1 MAMVVASTA
10 HTARRAA
17 KRLRKRLR
25 RAKSVGQAAGLW
37 LRNTTSRQ
45 SVLGTLPVSV
55 SLTSYGDRLR
65 TVALAIESIAA
76 GQSLP
81 SRLILWLDDD
91 AELPDG
97 KLPKSLQRLQR
108 RGLEIR
114 VAPNVGPH
122 GKYFGYVNSLSH
134 HHVPLLTAD
143 DDIMYPRRWLTTLY
157 DAHLRHPQEI
167 HCYWAKRIT
176 ASNGQIDHYQQ
187 WPVVTD
193 TAPFQGNFALGVS
206 GVIYPPAMLNELARR
221 GNAFEDFCPKADDIW
236 LHWTALQ
243 AGIKIRQTEEKAHH
257 FPLIPGTQGNSL
269 LQSNVDDGGNNSSI
283 QGLYSEGDILTLNKS
298 LSVWAT

>member
-1 MAMVVASTA
+1 MAKVVASSA
-10 HTARRAA
+10 HAARRAA

-25 RAKSVGQAAGLW
+25 RAKSVVQAAGLW

-45 SVLGTLPVSV
+45 SVVGTLPVSV
-55 SLTSYGDRLR
+55 SLTSYGERLR

-76 GQSLP
+76 GKSLP
-81 SRLILWLDDD
+81 SRLILWLDHD

-108 RGLEIR
+108 RGLEIC

-122 GKYFGYVNSLSH
+122 GKYFGYVNSLPRH
-134 HHVPLLTAD
+134 EVPLVTSD
-143 DDIMYPRRWLTTLY
+143 DDIMYPRRWLASLY
-157 DAHLRHPQEI
+157 DAYLRHPQEI
-167 HCYWAKRIT
+167 HCHWAKRIT
-176 ASNGQIDHYQQ
+176 APHGLIDHYEH
-187 WPVVTD
+187 WPVATD
-193 TAPFQGNFALGVS
+193 TAPSQANFALGVS
-206 GVIYPPAMLNELARR
+206 GVIYPPAMLSELARR
-221 GNAFEDFCPKADDIW
+221 GNAFTDFCPKADDIW

-243 AGIKIRQTEEKAHH
+243 AGIKIRQIQAKAHH

-269 LQSNVDDGGNNSSI
+269 LQSNVDDGGNNSSV

-298 LSVWAT
+298 VSVWAA